1 MLKTNEKLNLKALKA
16 LKTSLPCYG
25 VVSETR
31 FFESEL
37 IQFKTSCVFDFGSK
51 HNYKTVDL
59 DQSNFSI
66 HKIKDFE
73 TRYNEIL
80 IDFASF
86 KRFKAIDQLFLV
98 FSQKVESKY
107 FIKGRLLNVS
117 QRGFFI
123 GACGVVGLLPLNS
136 GVKINHDKTI
146 VVYVESINFNRK
158 IINFAQKG
166 AFKKAQRVLFKLSS
180 KLLFSFELNSKYV
193 KN

>member
-1 MLKTNEKLNLKALKA
+1 MVI
-16 LKTSLPCYG
+16 SL
-25 VVSETR
+25 
-31 FFESEL
+31 
-37 IQFKTSCVFDFGSK
+37 
-51 HNYKTVDL
+51 
-59 DQSNFSI
+59 
-66 HKIKDFE
+66 
-73 TRYNEIL
+73 
-80 IDFASF
+80 
-86 KRFKAIDQLFLV
+86 
-98 FSQKVESKY
+98 KY

-193 KN
+193 KK